1 MSIEMKIIQY
11 SQNVLGVGHLFRSLE
26 ISRAL
31 SAHQVILVT
40 GGPSVDTDLP
50 QHVRE
55 FGLPILQMD
64 QEFKGLISTDK
75 NLTVDQIKAERQ
87 KKLLALFEEERPD
100 LFLIELFPFGRRAF
114 RFELD
119 PVLRALG
126 ARNPAPCAIFSSV
139 RDILV
144 EKKDHVR
151 HEAKVVK
158 TLNRYFDR
166 VLVHADPDLV
176 EIRETFGPFD
186 DISIPVD
193 YTGYIAP
200 KPSADAG
207 PRIRKQMGMDDGEAL
222 VVASAGGGNVGAP
235 LLASVIRAFSRLKRD
250 NCRLQVFTGPF
261 LAPRDFGDLKKM
273 APAKVQVD
281 RFTADFVSYLAAADL
296 SVSMGGYNTTMNILA
311 TRVPAL
317 LWPFS
322 VNREQR
328 LRAQR
333 LADRGLLTVLQ
344 DADLQPERLAVLMD
358 QQLNQ
363 PTRPDVRINLDGAAN
378 TARCIENRF
387 ETATYINRG

>member
-1 MSIEMKIIQY
+1 MKIIQY

-31 SAHQVILVT
+31 SAHQVILIT
-40 GGPSVDTDLP
+40 GGPPVETDLP
-50 QHVRE
+50 MHVRE
-55 FGLPILQMD
+55 FCLPILQMD
-64 QEFKGLISTDK
+64 DAFKGLLTTEK
-75 NLTVDQIKAERQ
+75 NLTLDQVKALRQ

-100 LFLIELFPFGRRAF
+100 LFLVELFPFGRRMF

-119 PVLRALG
+119 PIVKMLRE
-126 ARNPAPCAIFSSV
+126 RRSAPCGIICSV

-186 DISIPVD
+186 DITIPVD

-200 KPSADAG
+200 PSSTAAG
-207 PRIRKQMGMDDGEAL
+207 RRIRKQMGVDDGESL
-222 VVASAGGGNVGAP
+222 IVASAGGGNVGAP
-235 LLASVIRAFSRLKRD
+235 LLAAVLRAFGRLKRG
-250 NCRLQVFTGPF
+250 NCRLQVFSGPF
-261 LAPRDFGDLKKM
+261 MDPHDFDGLKEM
-273 APAKVQVD
+273 ASAGARVD
-281 RFTADFVSYLAAADL
+281 RFTADFGAYLAAADL

-311 TRVPAL
+311 ARVPAL

-322 VNREQR
+322 RNREQG
-328 LRAQR
+328 LRARR
-333 LADRGLLTVLQ
+333 LADRGLLTVLK
-344 DADLQPERLAVLMD
+344 DTDLQPDRLAALMAHK
-358 QQLNQ
+358 LAHPN
-363 PTRPDVRINLDGAAN
+363 RPDVKINLDGVAN
-378 TARCIENRF
+378 TVRAIENW
-387 ETATYINRG
+387 AG